1 MPPLAIPF
9 AALLATIPLAFAWPP
24 EAYLWFKTL
33 HIVGVVVWFAGLFY
47 LVRLFIYHRE
57 AAELEP
63 PLRTAFQDQYG
74 LMERRLANIITTPGM
89 VVAVVC
95 AIGLLSVNP
104 AWLKQGW
111 MHAKLAFVAA
121 LLAYHWFCYRLMGQL
136 QRGECGWSGRQLR
149 ALNELPTLLLVIVV
163 MLVVFKNQFPTGAA
177 SWLIVA
183 LVLFMAASI
192 QFYARW
198 RRLRAERLAAA
209 GSSDG
214 QGGGG
219 AAA

>member
-1 MPPLAIPF
+1 MASILA
-9 AALLATIPLAFAWPP
+9 LTWPP

-57 AAELEP
+57 AEAMEP
-63 PLRTAFQDQYG
+63 ALSVAFQQQYG

-89 VVAVVC
+89 VVAVTMAV
-95 AIGLLSVNP
+95 GLLSVQP
-104 AWLKQGW
+104 GWLHQGW
-111 MHAKLAFVAA
+111 MHAKLGFVAA
-121 LLAYHWFCYRLMGQL
+121 LLVYHWFCYRLMGQL
-136 QRGECGWSGRQLR
+136 QAGQCQWSAQQLR

-177 SWLIVA
+177 TWFIVA
-183 LVLFMAASI
+183 LVVFMAASI

-198 RRLRAERLAAA
+198 RRLRAEAAA
-209 GSSDG
+209 TD
-214 QGGGG
+214 
-219 AAA
+219 A

>member
-1 MPPLAIPF
+1 MTLPS
-9 AALLATIPLAFAWPP
+9 

-47 LVRLFIYHRE
+47 LVRLFIYHVE
-57 AAELEP
+57 AEELAPE
-63 PLRTAFQDQYG
+63 LRTPFQTQYG

-89 VVAVVC
+89 VVAVSMAV
-95 AIGLLSVNP
+95 GLLAVQPS
-104 AWLKQGW
+104 WLHQGW

-121 LLAYHWFCYRLMGQL
+121 LLVYHAFCYRLMGQL
-136 QRGECGWSGRQLR
+136 QRGDCRWSGRQLR

-177 SWLIVA
+177 TWFVVA
-183 LVLFMAASI
+183 LVVFMAASI

-198 RRLRAERLAAA
+198 RRLKAEALAAEPA
-209 GSSDG
+209 EAHGH
-214 QGGGG
+214 
-219 AAA
+219 

>member
-1 MPPLAIPF
+1 MPLTAIPF
-9 AALLATIPLAFAWPP
+9 ALTWPP

-47 LVRLFIYHRE
+47 LVRLFIYHQE
-57 AAELEP
+57 AETLEQS
-63 PLRTAFQDQYG
+63 LRSAFQEQYG

-121 LLAYHWFCYRLMGQL
+121 LLVYHWFCYRLMGQL
-136 QRGECGWSGRQLR
+136 QRAECRWSGRQLR
-149 ALNELPTLLLVIVV
+149 ALNELPTLLLVVVV

-177 SWLIVA
+177 TWFLVA
-183 LVLFMAASI
+183 LVVFMAASI

-198 RRLRAERLAAA
+198 RRLRAERLAAEA
-209 GSSDG
+209 LASGG
-214 QGGGG
+214 LGGGGG

>member
-1 MPPLAIPF
+1 MAPRLNTVF
-9 AALLATIPLAFAWPP
+9 AFSWPA

-57 AAELEP
+57 AEELEP
-63 PLRTAFQDQYG
+63 ALKVAFQHQYS

-95 AIGLLSVNP
+95 AVGLLSVNP
-104 AWLKQGW
+104 AWLHQGW

-121 LLAYHWFCYRLMGQL
+121 LLAYHAFCYRLMGQL
-136 QRGECGWSGRQLR
+136 QQGRCGWSGRQLR

-177 SWLIVA
+177 TWFVVA
-183 LVLFMAASI
+183 LVVFMAASI

-198 RRLRAERLAAA
+198 RRLRAERLAAEA
-209 GSSDG
+209 
-214 QGGGG
+214 
-219 AAA
+219 

>member
-1 MPPLAIPF
+1 MV
-9 AALLATIPLAFAWPP
+9 LAFAWPP

-63 PLRTAFQDQYG
+63 PLRQAFEDQYA

-89 VVAVVC
+89 VVAVGC
-95 AIGLLSVNP
+95 AVGLLSVNP
-104 AWLKQGW
+104 SWLQQGW
-111 MHAKLAFVAA
+111 MHAKLAFVLA
-121 LLAYHWFCYRLMGQL
+121 LLAYHAFCYRLMGRLRQGVC
-136 QRGECGWSGRQLR
+136 QWSGRQLR

-177 SWLIVA
+177 TWFLVA
-183 LVLFMAASI
+183 LVVAMAASI

-198 RRLRAERLAAA
+198 RRLRAERQAAEQA
-209 GSSDG
+209 T
-214 QGGGG
+214 
-219 AAA
+219 AA

>member
-1 MPPLAIPF
+1 MTLPLPLAVS
-9 AALLATIPLAFAWPP
+9 WPP

-57 AAELEP
+57 AAELDP
-63 PLRTAFQDQYG
+63 PLRQAFEDQYA

-89 VVAVVC
+89 VVAVAMAV
-95 AIGLLSVNP
+95 GLLLVEP
-104 AWLKQGW
+104 AWLKQAW

-121 LLAYHWFCYRLMGQL
+121 LLVYHWFCYRLMGQL
-136 QRGECGWSGRQLR
+136 QRGQCRWSGRQLR
-149 ALNELPTLLLVIVV
+149 ALNELPTLLLVLVV
-163 MLVVFKNQFPTGAA
+163 MLVVFKNQFPLGAA
-177 SWLIVA
+177 TWFLVA
-183 LVLFMAASI
+183 LVVAMAASI

-198 RRLRAERLAAA
+198 RRLRSERLAQQE
-209 GSSDG
+209 S
-214 QGGGG
+214 GG

>member
-1 MPPLAIPF
+1 MPF
-9 AALLATIPLAFAWPP
+9 ALVWPP

-57 AAELEP
+57 AEELEP
-63 PLRTAFQDQYG
+63 ALVEPFRQQYA

-95 AIGLLSVNP
+95 AAGLLSVNP
-104 AWLKQGW
+104 AWLHQGW

-121 LLAYHWFCYRLMGQL
+121 LLAYHAFCYRLMGQL
-136 QRGECGWSGRQLR
+136 QRGACLWSPKQLR

-163 MLVVFKNQFPTGAA
+163 MLVVFKDQFPTGAA
-177 SWLIVA
+177 TWLIVA

-198 RRLRAERLAAA
+198 RRLRAERLAAEQLAVAA
-209 GSSDG
+209 GGD
-214 QGGGG
+214 G

>member
-1 MPPLAIPF
+1 MTLPLSLP
-9 AALLATIPLAFAWPP
+9 LTLAVTLPP

-63 PLRTAFQDQYG
+63 PLRQAFEEQYG

-89 VVAVVC
+89 VVAVAMAV
-95 AIGLLSVNP
+95 GLLLVEP
-104 AWLKQGW
+104 LWLKQAW
-111 MHAKLAFVAA
+111 MHAKLAVVVG
-121 LLAYHWFCYRLMGQL
+121 LLVYHHLCYRLMGQL
-136 QRGECGWSGRQLR
+136 QRGECNWSGRQLR
-149 ALNELPTLLLVIVV
+149 ALNELPTLMLVLVV

-177 SWLIVA
+177 TWFLVA
-183 LVLFMAASI
+183 LVVFMAGSI

-198 RRLRAERLAAA
+198 RRLRAERLAQQE
-209 GSSDG
+209 S
-214 QGGGG
+214 GG

>member
-1 MPPLAIPF
+1 MF
-9 AALLATIPLAFAWPP
+9 LAFTWPP

-63 PLRTAFQDQYG
+63 PIRAAFEAQYSV
-74 LMERRLANIITTPGM
+74 MERRLANIITTPGM
-89 VVAVVC
+89 AVAVAMAV
-95 AIGLLSVNP
+95 GLLSVNP
-104 AWLKQGW
+104 AWLHQGW

-121 LLAYHWFCYRLMGQL
+121 LLAYHAFCYRLMGQL
-136 QRGECGWSGRQLR
+136 QRGCCTWSGRQLR
-149 ALNELPTLLLVIVV
+149 ALNELPTLLLVVVV

-177 SWLIVA
+177 TWFLVA
-183 LVLFMAASI
+183 LVIAMAASI

-198 RRLRAERLAAA
+198 RRLRSEKESETARMAAVMVSEGEGSGAA
-209 GSSDG
+209 G
-214 QGGGG
+214 
-219 AAA
+219 

>member
-1 MPPLAIPF
+1 MSVSSVPVSS
-9 AALLATIPLAFAWPP
+9 AFAFTWPP

-63 PLRTAFQDQYG
+63 PLRQAFEEQYA

-89 VVAVVC
+89 VVAVMC
-95 AIGLLSVNP
+95 AVGLLSVNP
-104 AWLKQGW
+104 AWLQEGW
-111 MHAKLAFVAA
+111 MHAKLAFVIA
-121 LLAYHWFCYRLMGQL
+121 LLAYHAFCYRLMGRLRQG
-136 QRGECGWSGRQLR
+136 QCHWSGRQLR

-177 SWLIVA
+177 TWLIMA
-183 LVLFMAASI
+183 LVVFMAASI

-198 RRLRAERLAAA
+198 RRLRAEREAATAAA
-209 GSSDG
+209 G
-214 QGGGG
+214 
-219 AAA
+219 